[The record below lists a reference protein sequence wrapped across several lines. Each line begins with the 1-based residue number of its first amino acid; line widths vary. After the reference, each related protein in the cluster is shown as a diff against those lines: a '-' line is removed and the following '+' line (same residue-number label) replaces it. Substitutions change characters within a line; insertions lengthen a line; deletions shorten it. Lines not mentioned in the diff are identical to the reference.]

1 MRADRKGKPQH
12 KMIFAISAMFT
23 TFAMFAQRKEGFPS
37 GGSWRRRR
45 LMRGDQSPLTKRL
58 QSLALPPTKRVRQ
71 PHAATN
77 SYLPKHKNFPH
88 APATLQKR
96 NKSSLRKRRGA
107 WGKFSVRERGL
118 EGESPVFQEGALSL
132 QGLSPIPFPLTLP
145 EYQTHN
151 VPTGDGIPRASE
163 DRRSSNRCQP
173 ACNQRLHRSRTAE
186 SDRNRALSRSVA
198 RARSASS

>member
-1 MRADRKGKPQH
+1 MPRSRTPKGRRQAESRHSCIASNESPPTHKTSATAARCNKFIPPQTQ
-12 KMIFAISAMFT
+12 KTSPMTPPLSKSETNLRFL
-23 TFAMFAQRKEGFPS
+23 S
-37 GGSWRRRR
+37 GGDMGEV
-45 LMRGDQSPLTKRL
+45 LGERGRFGGRE
-58 QSLALPPTKRVRQ
+58 PP
-71 PHAATN
+71 
-77 SYLPKHKNFPH
+77 
-88 APATLQKR
+88 
-96 NKSSLRKRRGA
+96 LRK
-107 WGKFSVRERGL
+107 S
-118 EGESPVFQEGALSL
+118 
-132 QGLSPIPFPLTLP
+132 GLSPSKVFPLTLP

>member
-1 MRADRKGKPQH
+1 MPRSRTPKGRRQAESRHSCKAYLRITSRPQNGRDSRTLQQIH
-12 KMIFAISAMFT
+12 TS
-23 TFAMFAQRKEGFPS
+23 PS
-37 GGSWRRRR
+37 
-45 LMRGDQSPLTKRL
+45 T
-58 QSLALPPTKRVRQ
+58 
-71 PHAATN
+71 
-77 SYLPKHKNFPH
+77 KNFPH
-88 APATLQKR
+88 VPATLQKR
-96 NKSSLRKRRGA
+96 TKSSLRKRRGH
-107 WGKFSVRERGL
+107 GGSSGRMREVWREKEPHPKG
-118 EGESPVFQEGALSL
+118 GSFSL

-173 ACNQRLHRSRTAE
+173 ACNQHLHRSRTAE

>member
-1 MRADRKGKPQH
+1 MGRSLQYSARHSRKVLYPNASPPHKTGAIAARCNKFIPPQ
-12 KMIFAISAMFT
+12 T
-23 TFAMFAQRKEGFPS
+23 Q
-37 GGSWRRRR
+37 
-45 LMRGDQSPLTKRL
+45 
-58 QSLALPPTKRVRQ
+58 
-71 PHAATN
+71 
-77 SYLPKHKNFPH
+77 KNFPH

-96 NKSSLRKRRGA
+96 NKFSLRKRRGH
-107 WGKFSVRERGL
+107 GGSSGRMREVWKEKEPHPKG
-118 EGESPVFQEGALSL
+118 GSFSL